1 MNFGGWLSS
10 LLGVLLFDVAFLLF
24 VFGLLLGVDMV

>member
-10 LLGVLLFDVAFLLF
+10 FVGVLLFDGVFLLF
-24 VFGLLLGVDMV
+24 VIGLLLGVDMV